1 MRGKQRK
8 DQRQQQAS
16 AIPANEPSG
25 LPTLAD
31 INVHD
36 SLDERWAVG
45 NFLGKTLEQA
55 EELFRESAMTCQE
68 DLQHMGPVAFRFY
81 VPAFVTYLRSA
92 ASSGDSYAV
101 NAFASLVR
109 NRWESE
115 PEELKPVRELLAD
128 TCRTVLAE
136 FDRFS
141 VDEAI
146 YCGRSGLGLRR
157 DYETL
162 VAQLTVASGG
172 RPAGRP

>member
-1 MRGKQRK
+1 MRGKRHK
-8 DQRQQQAS
+8 DHRRQPVGPPS
-16 AIPANEPSG
+16 ADERSG

-36 SLDERWAVG
+36 SLEERWAVG

-55 EELFRESAMTCQE
+55 EELFRASAMTYQE

-81 VPAFVTYLRSA
+81 IPAFVTYLRSA

-115 PEELKPVRELLAD
+115 PEELEPVRELLAD
-128 TCRTVLAE
+128 ACRAVLAE
-136 FDRFS
+136 YDRFG
-141 VDEAI
+141 VDEEI
-146 YCGRSGLGLRR
+146 
-157 DYETL
+157 
-162 VAQLTVASGG
+162 
-172 RPAGRP
+172 

>member
-1 MRGKQRK
+1 MRGKQHMDHR
-8 DQRQQQAS
+8 RQHAAHS
-16 AIPANEPSG
+16 PADEPSG

-55 EELFRESAMTCQE
+55 EELFRESAMTYQE

-81 VPAFVTYLRSA
+81 VPAFVSYLRSA

-101 NAFASLVR
+101 VAFASLVR

-128 TCRTVLAE
+128 ACRTVLAE
-136 FDRFS
+136 WDRFG
-141 VDEAI
+141 VDEEI
-146 YCGRSGLGLRR
+146 YCGHSGLGLRR
-157 DYETL
+157 DYEALFT
-162 VAQLTVASGG
+162 QLSVASDG
-172 RPAGRP
+172 RP

>member
-8 DQRQQQAS
+8 DQRRQQAS

-31 INVHD
+31 INVYD

-45 NFLGKTLEQA
+45 NFLGKTLAQA
-55 EELFRESAMTCQE
+55 EELFRESAMTYQE

-115 PEELKPVRELLAD
+115 PEELKLVRELLAD
-128 TCRTVLAE
+128 ACRTVLGE
-136 FDRFS
+136 YDRFG

-146 YCGRSGLGLRR
+146 YCGHTGLGLHS
-157 DYETL
+157 DYEALL
-162 VAQLTVASGG
+162 VSLTATSADA
-172 RPAGRP
+172 PAGFR

>member
-1 MRGKQRK
+1 MNTPGIRLP
-8 DQRQQQAS
+8 
-16 AIPANEPSG
+16 PANGAAP
-25 LPTLAD
+25 LPTASD

-55 EELFRESAMTCQE
+55 EELFRESAMTYQE

-81 VPAFVTYLRSA
+81 IPVFVSYLRSA
-92 ASSGDSYAV
+92 ASAGDSYAV

-128 TCRTVLAE
+128 ACRAVLAE
-136 FDRFS
+136 YDRFK

-146 YCGRSGLGLRR
+146 YCGHCGLGLRS
-157 DYETL
+157 DYESL
-162 VAQLTVASGG
+162 LASLTATSADD
-172 RPAGRP
+172 PAGFR